1 MSVFRIYVEKRKEFS
16 VEAENLTKEVRT
28 FLSIKNLDSIR
39 ILDRYDV
46 EGIDEELFNYCKN
59 TIFSEP
65 GLDNT
70 FDEIPDN
77 ADYKFGV
84 EYLAGQYDQKA
95 DLYSQSIQLA
105 SLGNKPI
112 VKTAKIYLLYGSLK
126 EDDINTIKN
135 YIINPIESQEA
146 TLDTFETLKKGYQEP
161 QPVKSIEG
169 FCDMGIDQLSQFL
182 SDFGLAMDLDD
193 LKFCQEYFIKEGRN
207 PTVTEIRM
215 IDTYWSDHCRH
226 TTFSTII
233 DKDRS
238 KIEDEEVASSFNRY
252 LNIRKELGIQN
263 RPITFMDM
271 ATIGAKYLVNIG
283 KLKNLDLSEE
293 VNACSV
299 NITVDIDNKEYPWLL
314 MFKNETHNHPTEIEP
329 FGGAATCLGGA
340 IRDPL
345 SGRAYCYQAMRITGA
360 GNPLSGIEETLP
372 GKLPQRK
379 IVTTA
384 ADGYSSYGNQIGVP
398 AGLVDEIY
406 HPGYIAKRMEL
417 GAVVAAAPKSNV
429 IREKPTPGDL
439 IILLG
444 GRTGR
449 DGIGAATGSSKSH
462 SVESLEESSAEV
474 QKGNPIEERKI
485 QRLFRNEKVT
495 RLIKRCN
502 DFGAGGV
509 SVAIGELADGVSIQ
523 LDKVPKKYEG
533 LDGTELAISESQERM
548 AVVLAPENVQTFI
561 DYAKQEN
568 LEATIV
574 AEVTDDNRVT
584 MEWRGDT
591 IVNISREF
599 LNSNGAPKHSHVF
612 VTKQDNETLK
622 ESKTSLKESF
632 EALVSDLNVASQK
645 GLKERFD
652 STAGAANVLMPLG
665 GIYQATPIQA
675 MVSKLPLLKGE
686 TNTCSAMSYGFN
698 PYISS
703 ENPYRGAYLAVVESI
718 SKLVATGAGMENCYL
733 SFQEYFEKLGKDP
746 KRWGKP
752 FSALLGALDAQIDLG
767 VGSIGGKDS
776 MSGSFEDLDVPP
788 TLVSFAISACKVDNI
803 ISPEFKRKGSKVV
816 LLSPAYNESGL
827 PDKDSLLE
835 CFNTVDRLINDKKIL
850 SAYTPT
856 YGGIAEAIFKMGLGN
871 RIGLTLSSSF
881 DTEKLFEYKYGS
893 FVLELSED
901 IINIGE
907 YLGTTNDSFTI
918 ESGDEKID
926 MFHLMKLYEEK
937 LEPIYTTK
945 TDAVNN
951 IDKFSYHNTKHIK
964 PYRNYGKPTVLIP
977 VFPGINSEYEIQ
989 RSFEKAGAITNTL
1002 VIKNHSIQDLVDSI
1016 DTLAEYIHQSQIIV
1030 ISGGYTRFITEFFR
1044 NTKVTDSLNEFLS
1057 KGDGLILGIAS
1068 GFQALIK
1075 LGLLPYGKITDI
1087 NESGLALT
1095 LNQIG
1100 RHQSKLV
1107 RTRITS
1113 NLSPWL
1119 MDANVD
1125 DIHTVAIS
1133 SSEGRLVA
1141 SEEQVRELAEKGQ
1154 IATQYVDLDGN
1165 PTMDLQFNPSGSFYA
1180 IEGITSPDGR
1190 IFGRMGH
1197 SERYENGVFKNVPGN
1212 KEQQIFTNAL
1222 KYFM

>member
-1 MSVFRIYVEKRKEFS
+1 
-16 VEAENLTKEVRT
+16 
-28 FLSIKNLDSIR
+28 
-39 ILDRYDV
+39 
-46 EGIDEELFNYCKN
+46 
-59 TIFSEP
+59 
-65 GLDNT
+65 
-70 FDEIPDN
+70 
-77 ADYKFGV
+77 
-84 EYLAGQYDQKA
+84 
-95 DLYSQSIQLA
+95 
-105 SLGNKPI
+105 
-112 VKTAKIYLLYGSLK
+112 
-126 EDDINTIKN
+126 
-135 YIINPIESQEA
+135 
-146 TLDTFETLKKGYQEP
+146 
-161 QPVKSIEG
+161 
-169 FCDMGIDQLSQFL
+169 
-182 SDFGLAMDLDD
+182 
-193 LKFCQEYFIKEGRN
+193 
-207 PTVTEIRM
+207 
-215 IDTYWSDHCRH
+215 
-226 TTFSTII
+226 
-233 DKDRS
+233 
-238 KIEDEEVASSFNRY
+238 
-252 LNIRKELGIQN
+252 
-263 RPITFMDM
+263 
-271 ATIGAKYLVNIG
+271 
-283 KLKNLDLSEE
+283 
-293 VNACSV
+293 
-299 NITVDIDNKEYPWLL
+299 
-314 MFKNETHNHPTEIEP
+314 
-329 FGGAATCLGGA
+329 
-340 IRDPL
+340 
-345 SGRAYCYQAMRITGA
+345 
-360 GNPLSGIEETLP
+360 
-372 GKLPQRK
+372 
-379 IVTTA
+379 
-384 ADGYSSYGNQIGVP
+384 
-398 AGLVDEIY
+398 
-406 HPGYIAKRMEL
+406 
-417 GAVVAAAPKSNV
+417 
-429 IREKPTPGDL
+429 
-439 IILLG
+439 
-444 GRTGR
+444 
-449 DGIGAATGSSKSH
+449 
-462 SVESLEESSAEV
+462 
-474 QKGNPIEERKI
+474 
-485 QRLFRNEKVT
+485 
-495 RLIKRCN
+495 
-502 DFGAGGV
+502 
-509 SVAIGELADGVSIQ
+509 
-523 LDKVPKKYEG
+523 
-533 LDGTELAISESQERM
+533 
-548 AVVLAPENVQTFI
+548 
-561 DYAKQEN
+561 
-568 LEATIV
+568 
-574 AEVTDDNRVT
+574 
-584 MEWRGDT
+584 
-591 IVNISREF
+591 
-599 LNSNGAPKHSHVF
+599 
-612 VTKQDNETLK
+612 
-622 ESKTSLKESF
+622 
-632 EALVSDLNVASQK
+632 
-645 GLKERFD
+645 
-652 STAGAANVLMPLG
+652 
-665 GIYQATPIQA
+665 
-675 MVSKLPLLKGE
+675 
-686 TNTCSAMSYGFN
+686 
-698 PYISS
+698 
-703 ENPYRGAYLAVVESI
+703 
-718 SKLVATGAGMENCYL
+718 
-733 SFQEYFEKLGKDP
+733 
-746 KRWGKP
+746 
-752 FSALLGALDAQIDLG
+752 
-767 VGSIGGKDS
+767 

-835 CFNTVDRLINDKKIL
+835 CFNTVDRLTKDKKIL

-918 ESGDEKID
+918 ESGNEKID